1 MEVVMVQLILP
12 ILILWAILSSGCGL
26 ATINVTDNEFPED
39 QKVRVQ
45 EKRTSDAILGVI
57 IDTVAQS
64 VR

>member
-1 MEVVMVQLILP
+1 MVQLILP